1 MVEIRDW
8 LASLRPAAAGGAVAA
23 QAPQAVMAAAAAA
36 AALERGAA
44 ASSARGLMV
53 AMALVTGAQ
62 PVEVA
67 RAVLVARA
75 AVGMEVAGDRVKY
88 RRYLGSPNITQV
100 AAAAAE
106 QSEDRRAL
114 VGWVEVE
121 QPEQMPLAIQ
131 AAVAAA
137 WRQVVA

>member
-8 LASLRPAAAGGAVAA
+8 LASLRSAAAGGAVAA
-23 QAPQAVMAAAAAA
+23 YPPQAVMAAAAAA
-36 AALERGAA
+36 AALERGVA

-53 AMALVTGAQ
+53 AMALVAVPQ

-75 AVGMEVAGDRVKY
+75 AVCMEVAGDRVKY

-100 AAAAAE
+100 AGAAD

-137 WRQVVA
+137 WCQTVA

>member
-23 QAPQAVMAAAAAA
+23 HPPQAVMAAAAAA

-44 ASSARGLMV
+44 ASSARGVMGAR
-53 AMALVTGAQ
+53 AMMEMQQ

-75 AVGMEVAGDRVKY
+75 AVRLEVAGDRVKY

-100 AAAAAE
+100 AGAAD
-106 QSEDRRAL
+106 QPEDRRAL

-137 WRQVVA
+137 WCQTVA

>member
-8 LASLRPAAAGGAVAA
+8 LASLRSAAAGGAVAA
-23 QAPQAVMAAAAAA
+23 YPPQAVMAAAAAA

-53 AMALVTGAQ
+53 AMALVARAQ

-75 AVGMEVAGDRVKY
+75 AVWMEVAGDRVKH

-100 AAAAAE
+100 AGAAD

-114 VGWVEVE
+114 VGWVEAE

-131 AAVAAA
+131 AEVAAA
-137 WRQVVA
+137 WCQTVA